1 MSAITGRGRRGNTV
15 VPNFRWEDPDLD
27 TYQLRIAGW
36 LASHADSYLAKNV
49 TRNEIARCTGI
60 STGKV
65 SSSLIKLEE
74 LGIIEVSTVEIP
86 QSQGGHRLQIVFD
99 FEAWENEARSCGDQ
113 EPGHVVTTP
122 GHVVT
127 STIGHQL
134 EEQLSSSPP
143 SAIEAETRKQQAHR
157 IVTAW
162 WDWKKETTGKAP
174 IANFPG
180 TVKIVHKVL
189 ESGYEESDIK
199 RALAAMDAVSY
210 ASIARALG
218 SATPNQSKN
227 EKTMSVLQRMANG
240 QIGVSA

>member
-15 VPNFRWEDPDLD
+15 VPNFRWEDPNLD

-36 LASHADSYLAKNV
+36 LASHADAYLAKNV

-60 STGKV
+60 SAGKV
-65 SSSLIKLEE
+65 SSSLQKLEE
-74 LGIIEVSTVEIP
+74 LGIIEVSSIEIP

-99 FEAWENEARSCGDQ
+99 FEAWETEPRSSGDQ
-113 EPGHVVTTP
+113 APGHVVTTP

-127 STIGHQL
+127 STIGKQL
-134 EEQLSSSPP
+134 EEQVSPSP
-143 SAIEAETRKQQAHR
+143 LSAIEAETRKQQAQR

-162 WDWKKETTGKAP
+162 WDWKKLNTGKAP

-189 ESGYEESDIK
+189 ESGYEESDVK
-199 RALAAMDAVSY
+199 RALATLDAVSY
-210 ASIARALG
+210 ASISRALG

-227 EKTMSVLQRMANG
+227 EKTMSVLERMAKG

>member
-1 MSAITGRGRRGNTV
+1 
-15 VPNFRWEDPDLD
+15 
-27 TYQLRIAGW
+27 
-36 LASHADSYLAKNV
+36 V
-49 TRNEIARCTGI
+49 TRNEIARCTNI

-65 SSSLIKLEE
+65 SSSLLKLEE
-74 LGIIEVSTVEIP
+74 LGIIEVFTIEIP

-99 FEAWENEARSCGDQ
+99 FEAWESEARSCSDQ
-113 EPGHVVTTP
+113 GPGHVVTSP

-134 EEQLSSSPP
+134 EEQLSPSPL
-143 SAIEAETRKQQAHR
+143 SAIEAETRKQQAQR